1 MHHFKA
7 ASSLGSHTVVNM
19 SKCLSLE
26 TLTKH
31 WKRFRKKKKII
42 RPVSFVSSNTNP
54 WINHEHPPK
63 QYSFQHHPLVG
74 NVPYKYFSLQKWYS
88 HKTLTLCHFKPPFKL
103 SLTPSESI
111 QSSVIV
117 ITHHPYKTTAANA
130 IYNWTQTGNG
140 NPIPGSS
147 KTNNVLVLSVT
158 SILRG
163 QG

>member
-26 TLTKH
+26 ALTKH
-31 WKRFRKKKKII
+31 WKWFKRKKII
-42 RPVSFVSSNTNP
+42 SRDSFVSSNTNP

-63 QYSFQHHPLVG
+63 QYSFQHHPLVE
-74 NVPYKYFSLQKWYS
+74 NVPYKYFSQQKLYS
-88 HKTLTLCHFKPPFKL
+88 IDFDPLSFQTAFHL

-130 IYNWTQTGNG
+130 IYNWTRTGNG